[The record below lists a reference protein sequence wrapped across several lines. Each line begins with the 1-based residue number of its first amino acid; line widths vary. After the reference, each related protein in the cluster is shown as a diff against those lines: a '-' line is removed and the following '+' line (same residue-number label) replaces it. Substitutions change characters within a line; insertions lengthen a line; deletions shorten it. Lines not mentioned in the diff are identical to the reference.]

1 VSGVRVSQPVQNI
14 IDMSEIVKYVK
25 DSYSE
30 LKNFVSWPSFN
41 EGMNLTILVAVFS
54 IIFSLIIWGLDSVF
68 SRVIKE
74 FFKLMN

>member
-1 VSGVRVSQPVQNI
+1 MSGVRVSQPVQNI

-54 IIFSLIIWGLDSVF
+54 IIFSLIIWALDSVF
-68 SRVIKE
+68 SKVIKE

>member
-1 VSGVRVSQPVQNI
+1 MQNI
-14 IDMSEIVKYVK
+14 IGMSEILKYVK

>member
-1 VSGVRVSQPVQNI
+1 MQNI
-14 IDMSEIVKYVK
+14 IGMSEILKYVK

-54 IIFSLIIWGLDSVF
+54 IIFSLIIWGLDSIF

>member
-1 VSGVRVSQPVQNI
+1 
-14 IDMSEIVKYVK
+14 MSEIIKYVK

-54 IIFSLIIWGLDSVF
+54 IIFSLIIWALDSAF

>member
-1 VSGVRVSQPVQNI
+1 MSGVRVSQPVQNI

-54 IIFSLIIWGLDSVF
+54 IIFSLIIWALDSAF

>member
-1 VSGVRVSQPVQNI
+1 MSGVRVSQPVRNI

>member
-1 VSGVRVSQPVQNI
+1 VQNI

>member
-1 VSGVRVSQPVQNI
+1 MSGVRVSQPVQNI

-25 DSYSE
+25 DSYNE

-41 EGMNLTILVAVFS
+41 EGINLTILVAIFS

-68 SRVIKE
+68 SKLIKE
-74 FFKLMN
+74 FFNLMN

>member
-1 VSGVRVSQPVQNI
+1 MSGVRVSQPVQNI

>member
-1 VSGVRVSQPVQNI
+1 MRNI

-54 IIFSLIIWGLDSVF
+54 IIFSLIIWALDSAF

>member
-1 VSGVRVSQPVQNI
+1 
-14 IDMSEIVKYVK
+14 MSEIVKYVK

-68 SRVIKE
+68 SRIIKE

>member
-1 VSGVRVSQPVQNI
+1 
-14 IDMSEIVKYVK
+14 MSEIIKYVK

>member
-1 VSGVRVSQPVQNI
+1 
-14 IDMSEIVKYVK
+14 MSEILKYVK

-54 IIFSLIIWGLDSVF
+54 IIFSLIIWGLDSIF